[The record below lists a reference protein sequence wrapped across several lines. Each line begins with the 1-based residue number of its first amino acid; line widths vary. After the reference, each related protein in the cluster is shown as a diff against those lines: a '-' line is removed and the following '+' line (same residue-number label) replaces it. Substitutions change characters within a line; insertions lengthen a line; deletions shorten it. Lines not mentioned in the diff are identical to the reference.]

1 MEAENWQEIELNYKK
16 YEVASIV
23 FKQFHQEHKFRLVI
37 MREKANAAQ
46 IDLFTKDTM
55 KYRTILTNDWT
66 SSEQEII
73 EYYNQRGK
81 IEKVFD
87 VMNNDFRWKRLP
99 FSFLNQNGTRPLQKA
114 NLINFPF

>member
-1 MEAENWQEIELNYKK
+1 
-16 YEVASIV
+16 
-23 FKQFHQEHKFRLVI
+23 

-73 EYYNQRGK
+73 EYYNLRGK

-87 VMNNDFRWKRLP
+87 VMNNDFGWKPLP
-99 FSFLNQNGTRPLQKA
+99 FSFLNQNGTFMILTAMIR
-114 NLINFPF
+114 NFYTYFIILC